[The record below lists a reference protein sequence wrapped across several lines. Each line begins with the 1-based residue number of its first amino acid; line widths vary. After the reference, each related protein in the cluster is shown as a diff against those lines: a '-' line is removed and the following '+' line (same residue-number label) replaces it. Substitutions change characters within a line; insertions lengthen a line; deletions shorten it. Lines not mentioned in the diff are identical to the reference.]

1 MTAFK
6 STTRERSVEYSV
18 RAANINNQNEYIIT
32 VYHHDTSIK
41 AEIVEGINNA
51 LQATR
56 RIASEYNCAYTF
68 SEFPSVNHSE

>member
-6 STTRERSVEYSV
+6 STTHERSAEYSV
-18 RAANINNQNEYIIT
+18 RATSINKQNEYIIT

-56 RIASEYNCAYTF
+56 KLADEYNCSYTF
-68 SEFPSVNHSE
+68 SDFPSK

>member
-1 MTAFK
+1 MAAFK
-6 STTRERSVEYSV
+6 KTITEKNSEYNV
-18 RAANINNQNEYIIT
+18 RAVSINKQNEYIIT

-56 RIASEYNCAYTF
+56 AIADEYNCSYTF
-68 SEFPSVNHSE
+68 SDFPIK